1 MILVSGYAEFSY
13 AKQAIQY
20 QVKDYLTKPIEQAA
34 LLDAVDRIISR
45 KKQQEISKNRQ
56 KEEDILEF
64 SKQQLSVRQL
74 VSNEKLLNRLI
85 ENVPDK
91 ESAFR

>member
-34 LLDAVDRIISR
+34 LLEAVNRIISR

-74 VSNEKLLNRLI
+74 VCNEK
-85 ENVPDK
+85 
-91 ESAFR
+91 